1 LSVKQGSKENDASW
15 TDKVGLLFPRIEEV
29 SEHLSK
35 EQGEQ
40 LVADYLRI
48 VEDVITVRGVLVK
61 ISKVNLIELLM
72 PRDGLIIST

>member
-1 LSVKQGSKENDASW
+1 MSIVGEAGSKEYNVSW
-15 TDKVGLLFPRIEEV
+15 TDKVGVLFPRIEEV

-48 VEDVITVRGVLVK
+48 VEDVITVRGGL
-61 ISKVNLIELLM
+61 SKNLKSQPNRAPNAE
-72 PRDGLIIST
+72 R